1 MNLLHNILN
10 KELVGLYSNDGKA
23 TVRNLSGP
31 EIKRK
36 MKAIIKIF
44 KECGLN
50 IAIQTTDCLTIVY
63 YLDVENI

>member
-31 EIKRK
+31 EIKKK

-50 IAIQTTDCLTIVY
+50 IAIQTTDCLTIFY

>member
-10 KELVGLYSNDGKA
+10 KELVGLYSNDGKV

-31 EIKRK
+31 EIKKK

>member
-1 MNLLHNILN
+1 MAI
-10 KELVGLYSNDGKA
+10 
-23 TVRNLSGP
+23 VRNLSGP

-36 MKAIIKIF
+36 TKAIIKIF

-63 YLDVENI
+63 YLDVEKI

>member
-10 KELVGLYSNDGKA
+10 KELVGLYSNDGMA
-23 TVRNLSGP
+23 IVRNLSGP

-36 MKAIIKIF
+36 TKAIIKIF

-63 YLDVENI
+63 YLDVEKI